1 VIDATDD
8 GVRIHL
14 HVVPRASRTQV
25 AGVHDGRV
33 KLQVAAPPVDGEAND
48 AIVRWAAKL
57 FGVTRDAV
65 VIASGATGKRKT
77 IEVAGIDVAQAYAC
91 LQISPPESH

>member
-1 VIDATDD
+1 MIDPISG

-14 HVVPRASRTQV
+14 HIVPRASRTQV

-77 IEVAGIDVAQAYAC
+77 IEVSGIDAAHAFEC
-91 LQISPPESH
+91 LEIDPPESL